1 MLYFEFLMQKYLL
14 KEKHNL
20 HRITNE
26 KVNSKI
32 RIRYEDID
40 PSKTTQKDRSLRTIV
55 TKKVME
61 LKRTEQEKTLAWL
74 TGGP

>member
-1 MLYFEFLMQKYLL
+1 MLYFEFLMQKYFF

-20 HRITNE
+20 HRVANK

-32 RIRYEDID
+32 RIKYKDID

-55 TKKVME
+55 AKKVMQ
-61 LKRTEQEKTLAWL
+61 LKRSEQEKTLTWL